1 MKIQIIGYSGSGK
14 STLARKLGEYYN
26 IPVLHLDS
34 VHFKNNWE
42 ERTDEEFNEIVSRF
56 IEENESW
63 IIDGNYS
70 RIAPIRFEIS
80 DQLIFLNYN
89 RFVCYFSARKRY
101 KKYKNKTRPD
111 MAEGCNEKFD
121 SEFKKWLLYKGRTK
135 KRQRKYMKLINNHK
149 NGIVFKNRKQTN
161 KYLNSLIK

>member
-80 DQLIFLNYN
+80 DQLIFLNTIPFLWLFISFIYFLCLF
-89 RFVCYFSARKRY
+89 FVL
-101 KKYKNKTRPD
+101 P
-111 MAEGCNEKFD
+111 
-121 SEFKKWLLYKGRTK
+121 L
-135 KRQRKYMKLINNHK
+135 
-149 NGIVFKNRKQTN
+149 
-161 KYLNSLIK
+161 